1 MIQSENKKLS
11 KATNK
16 YNNIVDRILNNKNLQ
31 DATLVQKVIDK
42 MDALVEKAENKL
54 KDIDC

>member
-1 MIQSENKKLS
+1 MVQSKNKKID
-11 KATNK
+11 ATNK

-31 DATLVQKVIDK
+31 DPALVQKVIDK

-54 KDIDC
+54 KNLDNK